1 MYKSRINIHMII
13 QGKDKYDF
21 ELGNRAQIDVNKGNT
36 KSPHIYCLDL
46 NPLTLRA
53 AKSSLAIL
61 MISCQ

>member
-13 QGKDKYDF
+13 QGKDKFDF

-46 NPLTLRA
+46 KTLSYES
-53 AKSSLAIL
+53 SSLQNHIL
-61 MISCQ
+61 ISL